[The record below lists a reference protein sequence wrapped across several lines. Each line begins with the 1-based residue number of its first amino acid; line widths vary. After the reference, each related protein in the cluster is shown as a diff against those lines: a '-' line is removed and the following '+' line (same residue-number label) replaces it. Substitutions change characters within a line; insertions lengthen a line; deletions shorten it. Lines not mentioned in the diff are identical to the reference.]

1 MGVNTWLLIFIVLI
15 RYLCNIILANTITSR
30 STLKKK
36 CHIFWFHCL
45 PLGGSTNFRS
55 QKMDMKTVD
64 TLACFSDSKMS
75 NNFVNNKAIE
85 KNQKGL

>member
-1 MGVNTWLLIFIVLI
+1 MGVNTWLLIFDVTQIP
-15 RYLCNIILANTITSR
+15 YQNNILVNTITSR
-30 STLKKK
+30 STLQKK